1 MTINRRK
8 VSNNPLTSL
17 VCGFFILLTTAC
29 GGPLAY
35 TIKMS
40 EVPAEKRDGLTQSRE
55 AADKAELARNAAEEL
70 VVNTEKEI
78 ELAEQEL
85 KKVQAD
91 LAIAKEMLDLEE
103 AKEDADRSS
112 EVKTAETRVEQS
124 KNSVEVAEAQLAL
137 KKELLSH
144 RENLAREAKAAWLVT
159 LAEHEAAKMAEV
171 KTGDPEMDERRTKI
185 NEQLVEKKQDLEK
198 AKARSKES
206 NEEVKEAE
214 AEVADALDA

>member
-8 VSNNPLTSL
+8 VSNNLLASL
-17 VCGFFILLTTAC
+17 ACGFFILFTTAC
-29 GGPLAY
+29 GGPLAH

-40 EVPAEKRDGLTQSRE
+40 EVPAEKRDGLMQSRE
-55 AADKAELARNAAEEL
+55 AADKAELARNAADEL
-70 VVNTEKEI
+70 VINTEKEI

-85 KKVQAD
+85 EKVQAD

-112 EVKTAETRVEQS
+112 EVKTAETRIEQGRS
-124 KNSVEVAEAQLAL
+124 AVDVAEAQLAL

-144 RENLAREAKAAWLVT
+144 RENLAREAKAAWLLA

-171 KTGDPEMDERRTKI
+171 KPGDPEMDERRIKI
-185 NEQLVEKKQDLEK
+185 NEQLAEKKQDLQE

-206 NEEVKEAE
+206 DEEVKEAE